1 MSTALQDCYA
11 TVTTVFGAGGEYYT
25 NGHRGAD
32 YRRTARQ
39 SIYAYEDTL
48 IESVDY
54 GSGLGWSWGGKLLT
68 GAKAGSF
75 AGGAHLWSG
84 SLPREGATIAK
95 GDVIGYVAGFDDVHG
110 SLWTGP
116 HIHTTAGSVS
126 AYNCSVGIRP
136 LYDPAPQIA
145 ASVAS
150 AATSGGSSTTIT
162 NRKRRRGDEEM
173 AEKYYRKNSTG
184 EIGRFGAGV
193 KIFGSEKD
201 YNDHREAVI
210 AYKSKTPGVDVV
222 IPPAPTADARNF
234 TNLDDRHWNIEV
246 AVHGGTY

>member
-1 MSTALQDCYA
+1 MSTPLQDCYA

-39 SIYAYEDTL
+39 PIYAYEDTL

-84 SLPREGATIAK
+84 SLPREGVTIAK

-145 ASVAS
+145 ASIAS
-150 AATSGGSSTTIT
+150 SS
-162 NRKRRRGDEEM
+162 
-173 AEKYYRKNSTG
+173 
-184 EIGRFGAGV
+184 
-193 KIFGSEKD
+193 
-201 YNDHREAVI
+201 
-210 AYKSKTPGVDVV
+210 
-222 IPPAPTADARNF
+222 TADAGNSVTITEEESDMLVLRNQKTQGCF
-234 TNLDDRHWNIEV
+234 MVGPKRIKHIGTEKDLAAAKKVFPFRDLSDAEFRVALIGYEV
-246 AVHGGTY
+246 PYDQAKSGADWPARK